1 MFDFDK
7 FLNMLTDDM
16 KAVVREH
23 AAGFGKEVTKDS
35 LEFAENM
42 KDDIERWTGQL
53 ARGELDREDFEWLLA
68 AKKDLAEMK
77 ALKMKGLAQVRIDRI
92 RNALVQTIIGSAIKA
107 AGIG

>member
-7 FLNMLTDDM
+7 FLNTLTDDM

-53 ARGELDREDFEWLLA
+53 ARGELEREDFEWLLA
-68 AKKDLAEMK
+68 AKKDLAEMN

-92 RNALVQTIIGSAIKA
+92 RNALVQTIIGTAIKA